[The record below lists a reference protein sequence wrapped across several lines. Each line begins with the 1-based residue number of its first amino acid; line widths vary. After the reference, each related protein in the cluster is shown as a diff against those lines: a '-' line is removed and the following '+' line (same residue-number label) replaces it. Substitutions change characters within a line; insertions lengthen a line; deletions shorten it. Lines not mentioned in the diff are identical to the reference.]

1 MDNGRR
7 GKGRWG
13 GIGLGLGA
21 SGMGPLNAWIGLDQ
35 LLMAWSRQYP
45 VTEWEQEWSN
55 RTARVMGHSNP
66 FVTGD
71 RVWSLGYRPTRDG
84 VVSPLRVARPAQR
97 ASSAGG
103 IIGNRNSKVYHL
115 PSGCPS
121 YDQVAARNQ
130 VQFETEAAAVAAGFR
145 KAGNCSG

>member
-1 MDNGRR
+1 MSRQQQ
-7 GKGRWG
+7 
-13 GIGLGLGA
+13 
-21 SGMGPLNAWIGLDQ
+21 Q

-45 VTEWEQEWSN
+45 VTEWEREWSS
-55 RTARVMGHSNP
+55 RTARVMGHNNP
-66 FVTGD
+66 FVTGE
-71 RVWSLGYRPTRDG
+71 RSWTPGHRPTRDG
-84 VVSPLRVARPAQR
+84 VVSPVPAVRHEAAAGSR
-97 ASSAGG
+97 AG